1 MAVTL
6 PSPRGFFSDEEEAPV
21 FESTAADMPSG
32 ICKGLL
38 SEFSVI
44 SPGADNL
51 HEHKGPEASPEDGSE
66 KVKVYLRIR
75 PFTDSELE
83 KGEEQACVSCESSQT
98 LLLKAPRDS
107 FTMKN
112 TERGVGQSLHKFTF
126 SQIFGPETSQKKFFN
141 DTMKEVVKNVL
152 DGENRLIYTYGITN
166 SGKTYTI
173 QGTAHDGG
181 ILPRSLSTIF
191 NTLKG
196 KLYDKMDRKPSLCND
211 VVCLTYKQI
220 QEEEMKKW
228 SFLREDEQTPLKDS
242 SFRSRLGTSVS
253 FDSGIGGV
261 SAMGSHF
268 DDSESRYADVETVPL
283 AKKSGVRY
291 SLWVSFFEI
300 YNEFIYDLLDMN
312 SSKQKGKRQTLRLC
326 DDKYGNPYVRDLN
339 WINVSSAEE
348 AWKVLK
354 VGRRNQSFASTHLN
368 QNSSRSHSIFSV
380 RVLHLNDEQPDATPL
395 ISELS
400 LCDLAGS
407 ERCKE
412 QKCGDRLKE
421 ANNINTSLHMLGRC
435 IAALRQNQQQKTK
448 QVVPFR
454 DSKLTRVFQG
464 FFCGRGKSCM
474 IVNINQCASM
484 YDETLHAL
492 KFSAIATQLIH
503 SLPSKSRVAYIQSLL
518 KEQGLRTS
526 EGTAE
531 IDESCDESVDCDDS
545 VYPDAEALLNAVE
558 ILQDKLIRERQE
570 KESLESRI
578 RDEVFNEMMEHIN
591 ERERQFS
598 EMLENER
605 ELLEHRYEAKMENLQ
620 TSWRNYYLQKIEEH
634 EEQIKELQSLQEDHH
649 GDQLDQSAVSEG
661 GMRRSKRLASQQE
674 ALAHCREDL
683 SKTKAELLL
692 RMTELQDK
700 SKELQRYQDLVSLP
714 PSASMLTSAVDRK
727 LEEGQKSIR
736 LLRSELQKLGEWLQS
751 AERACCRNANAEKLR
766 QTLGTCDEILSKQ
779 DQTLAELQNNM
790 TLVKMD
796 LRKKTVCIA
805 EQFNTVQTLK
815 ENPPTLCKR
824 RGAANEENLQPQKKP
839 FLRSLFNKTPTRP
852 VLGANSPYAS
862 ILRSRQRT
870 PAPVTPKYRPKY

>member
-21 FESTAADMPSG
+21 FESTAADLPSG
-32 ICKGLL
+32 IRKGLL

-51 HEHKGPEASPEDGSE
+51 HEHKPQSIPEASPEDGSE

-83 KGEEQACVSCESSQT
+83 KGEEQACVSCETSQT
-98 LLLKAPRDS
+98 LLLQAPRDS
-107 FTMKN
+107 FAMKN

-126 SQIFGPETSQKKFFN
+126 SQIFGPETTQKQFFN

-173 QGTAHDGG
+173 QGTTYDGG

-191 NTLKG
+191 NTIKG
-196 KLYDKMDRKPSLCND
+196 KLYNRMDQKPSLCND
-211 VVCLTYKQI
+211 VVCLTNKQI

-228 SFLREDEQTPLKDS
+228 TFLREDEQTPLKDS

-339 WINVSSAEE
+339 WINVCSAEE

-380 RVLHLNDEQPDATPL
+380 RVLHINDEQPDVTPL

-474 IVNINQCASM
+474 IVNINQCASL

-526 EGTAE
+526 EGTTE

-545 VYPDAEALLNAVE
+545 VYPDAEALLNAIE
-558 ILQDKLIRERQE
+558 ILQDKLIHERQE

-605 ELLEHRYEAKMENLQ
+605 ELLEHRYEAKIENLQ
-620 TSWRNYYLQKIEEH
+620 NSWRNYYLQKIEEH
-634 EEQIKELQSLQEDHH
+634 EEQIKELQSLQQDH
-649 GDQLDQSAVSEG
+649 GDQLDQSAVRES
-661 GMRRSKRLASQQE
+661 GMRRSKRISSQQE
-674 ALAHCREDL
+674 VLAHCREDL

-779 DQTLAELQNNM
+779 M
-790 TLVKMD
+790 
-796 LRKKTVCIA
+796 
-805 EQFNTVQTLK
+805 
-815 ENPPTLCKR
+815 
-824 RGAANEENLQPQKKP
+824 
-839 FLRSLFNKTPTRP
+839 P
-852 VLGANSPYAS
+852 VLWCPNSCLLP
-862 ILRSRQRT
+862 
-870 PAPVTPKYRPKY
+870 PACWF